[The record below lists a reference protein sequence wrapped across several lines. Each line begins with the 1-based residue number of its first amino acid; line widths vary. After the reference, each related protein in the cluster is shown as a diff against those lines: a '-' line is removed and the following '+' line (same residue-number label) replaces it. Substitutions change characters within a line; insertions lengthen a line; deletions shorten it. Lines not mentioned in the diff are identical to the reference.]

1 MGHILVPLV
10 KICFFAIKS
19 ERIEWNFA
27 CVTFSLLTF
36 SRKPQPTFVCT
47 FQNTI
52 KAFVKCSKLCREC
65 ANIVLYW
72 SVQHRSYCW
81 KIITTFE
88 KWHLIVINP
97 RDDGT
102 HLNINVFDIILAT
115 WHCVF
120 LWHFLKNLFSFLQTF
135 CTRQYWAGH
144 WSKSWDKS
152 WNVSGSVSGRRALQ
166 PGAAPPFKKLVW
178 NFEMSKCSFIK
189 YYQQKNT
196 FLEFF
201 RV

>member
-10 KICFFAIKS
+10 KICFVAIKS

-102 HLNINVFDIILAT
+102 QCVWYHPRDLALRLL
-115 WHCVF
+115 V
-120 LWHFLKNLFSFLQTF
+120 TF
-135 CTRQYWAGH
+135 
-144 WSKSWDKS
+144 
-152 WNVSGSVSGRRALQ
+152 
-166 PGAAPPFKKLVW
+166 FKKLVQFPA
-178 NFEMSKCSFIK
+178 NFLHQTVLGWSLKQI
-189 YYQQKNT
+189 
-196 FLEFF
+196 
-201 RV
+201 VG